1 MRPFH
6 DGKTLNLQRIKTAIL
21 SSQVRQSIILCHQN
35 ADPDA
40 IGSAFALQYLLQQLK
55 PQLQIDIAAPSVN
68 KIAKQ
73 ILQEVEKDHTLT
85 QNPDLGNADII
96 FIVDTNTWQ
105 QLQPWTALLEDIK
118 TPIIVIDHHP
128 IHPNIKDN
136 VYTFIVKDQY
146 TSTCE
151 IVYELIKELKV
162 TLPIQIA
169 QLLFL
174 GIAFDTKYFKIAT
187 SSTFKAIS
195 ELVDWG
201 IQTELALQLL
211 ATPMD
216 NSERIARLKAAQR
229 LIIHKITEWI
239 VAYSQVNA
247 FQSSSARAIL
257 GLGAHLAI
265 VYGKNNDGYAI
276 SMRSSTYFYQK
287 TGIHLG
293 TDIAQPLGKALDG
306 MGGGHSTA
314 AGVNG
319 PGKLD
324 EFITKCSTLI
334 KERITAVK
342 SSHINTQSR
351 KNLLQ

>member
-1 MRPFH
+1 MCLFH
-6 DGKTLNLQRIKTAIL
+6 DGKTLNLQRIKTAI
-21 SSQVRQSIILCHQN
+21 SSSHVQQSVILCHQN

-55 PQLQIDIAAPSVN
+55 PQLQIGIAAPSVN

-73 ILQEVEKDHTLT
+73 ILQEVGTDLTLT
-85 QNPDLGNADII
+85 QNPDLENADII

-105 QLQPWTALLEDIK
+105 QLHPWTTSLEEIQ
-118 TPIIVIDHHP
+118 TPIFVIDHHP
-128 IHPNIKDN
+128 IHPKIKDHDY
-136 VYTFIVKDQY
+136 VFIVKDHY

-151 IVYELIKELKV
+151 IIFELLKQAKV
-162 TLPIQIA
+162 TIPIQTA

-174 GIAFDTKYFKIAT
+174 GIAFDTKYFRIAT
-187 SSTFKAIS
+187 SATFKTIS
-195 ELVDWG
+195 ELVEWG
-201 IQTELALQLL
+201 VQTEQALQLL
-211 ATPMD
+211 TTPMD
-216 NSERIARLKAAQR
+216 NSERLARVKAAQR
-229 LIIHKITEWI
+229 LIVHRITEWI

-247 FQSSSARAIL
+247 FQSSTARALL

-265 VYGKNNDGYAI
+265 VYGENKEGYAI
-276 SMRSSTYFYQK
+276 SMRSTTDFYQH

-293 TDIAQPLGKALDG
+293 TDIAQPLGEALNG

-324 EFITKCSTLI
+324 EFIDKCTTLI
-334 KERITAVK
+334 KERIAIVK
-342 SSHINTQSR
+342 SSYINT
-351 KNLLQ
+351 K

>member
-1 MRPFH
+1 
-6 DGKTLNLQRIKTAIL
+6 
-21 SSQVRQSIILCHQN
+21 LCHQN

-55 PQLQIDIAAPSVN
+55 PQLQIEIAAPSIN

-73 ILQEVEKDHTLT
+73 ILQEVGKDLSLT
-85 QNPDLGNADII
+85 HNPDLGKADII

-105 QLQPWTALLEDIK
+105 QLHPWTSSLDDIQ
-118 TPIIVIDHHP
+118 TSIFVIDHHP
-128 IHPNIKDN
+128 VHPKIKAN
-136 VYTFIVKDQY
+136 AYMFIVKDHY

-151 IVYELIKELKV
+151 IIFELLKQAKV
-162 TLPIQIA
+162 TVPVQIA

-187 SSTFKAIS
+187 ASTFKAIS
-195 ELVDWG
+195 ELVEWG
-201 IQTELALQLL
+201 VQTQQALQLL
-211 ATPMD
+211 AIPMD
-216 NSERIARLKAAQR
+216 NSERIARLKAVQR
-229 LIIHKITEWI
+229 LIMLKITEWI

-247 FQSSSARAIL
+247 FQSSTARALL

-265 VYGKNNDGYAI
+265 VYGENKDGYSI
-276 SMRSSTYFYQK
+276 SMRSTANFHQQ

-293 TDIAQPLGKALDG
+293 TDVAQPLGETLNG

-324 EFITKCSTLI
+324 EFIDKCNTLI
-334 KERITAVK
+334 KKQITVGK
-342 SSHINTQSR
+342 FSRTNTG
-351 KNLLQ
+351 